1 LTPIGQLHIVK
12 AAPYYKVSDSS
23 SSPCPSTNV
32 PADLPEVDLESGS
45 DAQRHAAIYLR
56 ISKTGGQQTEENQRR
71 ELRGFLENEGYRLAE
86 EYVDHESGR
95 RGRKEREASDRM
107 FGAAEDREFDV
118 LVFWSLDRFSREGI
132 RKTIS
137 YLQQLEALGVGF
149 RSYTE
154 PYLNTENELVSHIL
168 LAVMSYFAE
177 YEAKKISRRTKA
189 GLERAREE
197 GKQIGRPSKFEQHK
211 EDLQDMMS
219 TGHDERRLFESGDE
233 AAHRAGLQHGQEV
246 PPAD

>member
-1 LTPIGQLHIVK
+1 
-12 AAPYYKVSDSS
+12 
-23 SSPCPSTNV
+23 V
-32 PADLPEVDLESGS
+32 PPDLPEIDLESDS
-45 DAQRHAAIYLR
+45 DVSKRAALYLR
-56 ISKTGGQQTEENQRR
+56 ISKADGQQTEENQRR
-71 ELRGFLENEGYRLAE
+71 ELREFLQKEGYELAG

-95 RGRKEREASDRM
+95 KGRREREAFDQM
-107 FGAAEDREFDV
+107 FEAAEAREYGV

-137 YLQQLEALGVGF
+137 YLQQLEALGVSF

-197 GKQIGRPSKFEQHK
+197 GKQIGRPSKFNQYKDELQEMLD
-211 EDLQDMMS
+211 EDLSKAEMKRR
-219 TGHDERRLFESGDE
+219 TGLAYNTVKKYIQRIEEE
-233 AAHRAGLQHGQEV
+233 
-246 PPAD
+246 

>member
-1 LTPIGQLHIVK
+1 MP
-12 AAPYYKVSDSS
+12 SS
-23 SSPCPSTNV
+23 
-32 PADLPEVDLESGS
+32 LPEIDFESGS
-45 DAQRHAAIYLR
+45 DTSKRAALYLR
-56 ISKTGGQQTEENQRR
+56 ISKADGQQTEENQRR
-71 ELRGFLENEGYRLAE
+71 ELREFLKKEGYKLAG
-86 EYVDHESGR
+86 EYADHESGR
-95 RGRKEREASDRM
+95 KGRREREAFDEM
-107 FGAAEDREFDV
+107 FEAAEDREFDV

-197 GKQIGRPSKFEQHK
+197 GKQIGRPSKFDEYKDELEAMLEQ
-211 EDLQDMMS
+211 DLSKAEMKRR
-219 TGHDERRLFESGDE
+219 TGLAYNTVKKYLRRIGND
-233 AAHRAGLQHGQEV
+233 GQS
-246 PPAD
+246 

>member
-1 LTPIGQLHIVK
+1 M
-12 AAPYYKVSDSS
+12 AS
-23 SSPCPSTNV
+23 
-32 PADLPEVDLESGS
+32 DLPVIDLESG
-45 DAQRHAAIYLR
+45 DASQKRAALYLR
-56 ISKTGGQQTEENQRR
+56 ISKADGQQTEENQRR
-71 ELRGFLENEGYRLAE
+71 ELREFLQKEGYELVG

-95 RGRKEREASDRM
+95 KGRRERDAFDEM
-107 FGAAEDREFDV
+107 FEAAENREFDV

-197 GKQIGRPSKFEQHK
+197 GKQIGRPSKFDEYK
-211 EDLQDMMS
+211 GDLKAMLEDDLSKAEMKRR
-219 TGHDERRLFESGDE
+219 TGLAYNTVKKYIRRIEDES
-233 AAHRAGLQHGQEV
+233 
-246 PPAD
+246 